1 MNPLSRHQEKE
12 DRATQALITAALH
25 VRGDDMTLEQ
35 ISQHL
40 KPGVQLS
47 PEDEAALRALGAD
60 PLAELPA
67 RSQHPAVHD
76 SAVQEAFLALNRKKP
91 GQGFS
96 PKTEQELARKRQEL
110 LEKLRKRRKE
120 T

>member
-1 MNPLSRHQEKE
+1 
-12 DRATQALITAALH
+12 
-25 VRGDDMTLEQ
+25 
-35 ISQHL
+35 
-40 KPGVQLS
+40 
-47 PEDEAALRALGAD
+47 
-60 PLAELPA
+60 
-67 RSQHPAVHD
+67 VHD